1 MCSSDLDTRDEE
13 RDFNEFQ
20 QQREKLNYFW
30 IVEKKKLED
39 KKAELRNKEREL
51 QDLEEKHQV
60 EIKIYKQRV
69 KHLLY
74 EHQNEITQ
82 RKTDS
87 EMALKLAQDD
97 HRGDESELKSD
108 RRALKLEL
116 KEMELAHDD
125 FLKSLKQEQDRN
137 ITLLRQEFE
146 RKASEVQKNYEKKMK
161 TVRERLEERRKRETA
176 AIEFAKNQHIE
187 QLMKAHEKAFAEIGR
202 ASCRERV

>member
-1 MCSSDLDTRDEE
+1 M
-13 RDFNEFQ
+13 
-20 QQREKLNYFW
+20 
-30 IVEKKKLED
+30 
-39 KKAELRNKEREL
+39 LRNKEREL

-97 HRGDESELKSD
+97 HRGDEGELKSD

-125 FLKSLKQEQDRN
+125 FLKCVRRA
-137 ITLLRQEFE
+137 LRAPPAA
-146 RKASEVQKNYEKKMK
+146 RGPPS
-161 TVRERLEERRKRETA
+161 TA
-176 AIEFAKNQHIE
+176 NMSALDFGNSTSTPQGARFPLNCATK
-187 QLMKAHEKAFAEIGR
+187 
-202 ASCRERV
+202 SPTP